1 MVFFLEPN
9 YGGNVNWNGLNCFK
23 AGTKFSQNFFFVFL
37 LIQKRSKG
45 CGASEKAISDPVKCI
60 NEVRN
65 HQSDAYFVSNK
76 YPLEVY
82 FVFREDNY
90 WGGQVDDNIHAN
102 K

>member
-1 MVFFLEPN
+1 MALIASRLELNFLR
-9 YGGNVNWNGLNCFK
+9 
-23 AGTKFSQNFFFVFL
+23 TSFFFSL

-45 CGASEKAISDPVKCI
+45 CAASEKAISDSVKCF

-65 HQSDAYFVSNK
+65 HQSDAYFVSNR